1 VPEHF
6 HGKYFARDAAM
17 VNLGSF
23 LTVIVSAICLEAAP
37 QPWQFAAIF
46 AFSAVTGVISLAF
59 LNRMPD
65 VAIPEEIRASQQ
77 PVPWLAML
85 RHPPFRKL
93 LRVVVAWS
101 VAYGGLAAFTV
112 AFLKTE
118 TGMAEG
124 KILFVTSVAFL
135 GGLSSLWLFG
145 SRLDRLG
152 SKPVLGFSFGLWL
165 VILAGW
171 MALAGGALTASLALV
186 LLLQFLMGLSAAL
199 VGMANS
205 WLATAI
211 VPAQGRNHFFA
222 LYSVFAS
229 VALGLA
235 PVGWGLLI
243 DLIGARQ
250 GTFLGLG
257 WNRYT
262 IFFAAAA
269 VVMGLTFALA
279 RRLDE
284 PKAASLEALL
294 MEMLINSPQR
304 LWLRFWPRD

>member
-1 VPEHF
+1 
-6 HGKYFARDAAM
+6 
-17 VNLGSF
+17 
-23 LTVIVSAICLEAAP
+23 
-37 QPWQFAAIF
+37 
-46 AFSAVTGVISLAF
+46 
-59 LNRMPD
+59 
-65 VAIPEEIRASQQ
+65 
-77 PVPWLAML
+77 
-85 RHPPFRKL
+85 
-93 LRVVVAWS
+93 
-101 VAYGGLAAFTV
+101 
-112 AFLKTE
+112 
-118 TGMAEG
+118 
-124 KILFVTSVAFL
+124 
-135 GGLSSLWLFG
+135 LFG

-165 VILAGW
+165 VILTGW